1 MIHITNKLYIC
12 PYRKYKYQKQQY
24 PLLMGTTP
32 WKFEAKPMSLMF
44 EPLTGF
50 TTKNLGR
57 LLVQNKFR
65 LGPLYLPRF
74 IYATTMGTILS
85 PLRIRESRQYKE
97 IIKQTQIKDDP
108 LFLLG
113 HWRSGTTFLHNL
125 MSLDSSFGY
134 CTTYHTVIPEA
145 FLASEKITRPL
156 VESSLPPTRPQ
167 DNVEL
172 HPDTPQEEEYALGAL
187 SPYSFYNGWIFP
199 QNMNFYY
206 RCVTF
211 KDTPA
216 YIEEEFKKTYSYFL
230 KKITLYN
237 KGKRLV
243 LKNPSNTARIK
254 QLLELFPNSQYINLI
269 RNPYT
274 LYVSMMRFV
283 QITIPLYSVQSHPT
297 IEQAEDEMIQ
307 LYADMYQNYLDQRNL
322 IPNGNLVE
330 IKYEELAAKPKETIE
345 QIYKDLKLNSYDKA
359 KQSILKHIESQ
370 KNYKTNTQMQLSDDI
385 KDKLS
390 KRWAHVFKAFDYE
403 T

>member
-1 MIHITNKLYIC
+1 MLRITNKKHFC

-24 PLLMGTTP
+24 PLFMETTP

-50 TTKNLGR
+50 TTKNVGR

-85 PLRIRESRQYKE
+85 PLRIRESRQYKK
-97 IIKQTQIKDDP
+97 IIEQTKIKDDP

-172 HPDTPQEEEYALGAL
+172 HPDTPQEEEYAL
-187 SPYSFYNGWIFP
+187 
-199 QNMNFYY
+199 
-206 RCVTF
+206 
-211 KDTPA
+211 
-216 YIEEEFKKTYSYFL
+216 
-230 KKITLYN
+230 
-237 KGKRLV
+237 
-243 LKNPSNTARIK
+243 
-254 QLLELFPNSQYINLI
+254 
-269 RNPYT
+269 
-274 LYVSMMRFV
+274 
-283 QITIPLYSVQSHPT
+283 
-297 IEQAEDEMIQ
+297 
-307 LYADMYQNYLDQRNL
+307 
-322 IPNGNLVE
+322 
-330 IKYEELAAKPKETIE
+330 
-345 QIYKDLKLNSYDKA
+345 
-359 KQSILKHIESQ
+359 
-370 KNYKTNTQMQLSDDI
+370 
-385 KDKLS
+385 
-390 KRWAHVFKAFDYE
+390 
-403 T
+403 